1 MKSLRDLKRNLKD
14 PSDTDVPFELAL
26 LGDSATQHLA
36 EAIRGAGHEFGLNI
50 NLWESDYD
58 QIDLQV
64 FNASSDLYESDR
76 DAVMIFQSSE
86 KLLKE
91 FNQAKFEDRSTFAE
105 RSLARTKDL
114 CSSIRSRMS
123 SNILFCN
130 FVEINDEVFGNF
142 SNKVSD
148 SFIFQLRKLNL
159 LIMEYAQESADLHI
173 IDLSTIQNQMG
184 RDHFFHSSIYVN
196 AAMVLSLDAI
206 PRVAMRVAS
215 VLAAF
220 KGFIKKCVVIDLDNT
235 TWGGIIGDDGIEKI
249 QIGSLGIGKAF
260 TEFQYWIKKLKQR
273 GIIVAVCSKNTE
285 SIAKEPFEQH
295 PDMVLSLEDVSVF
308 VANWEN
314 KADNIRM
321 IQKVLNIGFDSMVFL
336 DDNPYEREVVRENL
350 PSVCVPDLPED
361 PAEYLNALYK
371 LDLFGTVSS
380 SQEDRGRTKLY
391 QVEAKRVELKK
402 EFANEGEFLANLEM
416 VADVKPF
423 DKFSF
428 ARIAQLSQR
437 SNQFNLRN
445 VRYTEVDVE
454 KMSSSDDFLTLQLSL
469 QDRLGDHGLVAVVIG
484 KNDGDSFFIDTWL
497 MSCRV
502 LKRGMENFTLNC
514 LAQAASLQGAK
525 YLHGEYLPTAKNA
538 IVADH
543 YKELGFEPAGEKWT
557 LNLESFQ
564 PRPTNINKK

>member
-1 MKSLRDLKRNLKD
+1 MKTLLELRKNLKSAPD
-14 PSDTDVPFELAL
+14 DHVSLDLAL
-26 LGDSATQHLA
+26 LGDSATQHLGQ
-36 EAIRGAGHEFGLNI
+36 AIRGAGHEFGLNI

-64 FNASSDLYESDR
+64 FSANSDLYQSDR

-91 FNQAKFEDRSTFAE
+91 FNKAKFEERSSFAE
-105 RSLARTKDL
+105 LVLGRAKDL
-114 CSSIRSRMS
+114 VRSIRSRMS

-130 FVEINDEVFGNF
+130 FVEINDEVFGNY
-142 SNKVSD
+142 SNKVPD
-148 SFIFQLRKLNL
+148 SFIFQLRRLNL
-159 LIMEYAQESADLHI
+159 ALMEYAQECPELHI

-184 RDHFFHSSIYVN
+184 RDAFFHSSIYIN
-196 AAMVLSLDAI
+196 ADMVLSLDAI
-206 PRVAMRVAS
+206 PRVAMRVAG

-220 KGFIKKCVVIDLDNT
+220 KGFFKKCVIIDLDNT
-235 TWGGIIGDDGIEKI
+235 TWGGIIGDDGIEQI

-273 GIIVAVCSKNTE
+273 GIIVAVCSKNTDA
-285 SIAKEPFEQH
+285 IAKEPFEDH
-295 PDMVLSLEDVSVF
+295 PDMVLSLEDISVF

-336 DDNPYEREVVRENL
+336 DDNPYEREVVRESL
-350 PSVCVPDLPED
+350 PAVCVPDLPED
-361 PAEYLNALYK
+361 PAEYLNALYA
-371 LDLFGTVSS
+371 LNLFETVSS

-391 QVEAKRVELKK
+391 QLESKRVELKK
-402 EFANEGEFLANLEM
+402 DFANEEEFLANLEM
-416 VADVKPF
+416 VAEVKPF

-437 SNQFNLRN
+437 SNQFNLRT
-445 VRYTEVDVE
+445 VRYTQPEVE
-454 KMSSSDDFLTLQLSL
+454 TIATSDSFLTLQLSL
-469 QDRLGDHGLVAVVIG
+469 KDRLGDHGLVAVVIG
-484 KNDGDSFFIDTWL
+484 EKDGDSLFIDTWL

-514 LAQAASLQGAK
+514 LAEAASLQGAK
-525 YLHGEYLPTAKNA
+525 WLHGEYLPTPKNA

-543 YKELGFEPAGEKWT
+543 YEDLDFESTGEKWT
-557 LNLESFQ
+557 LSLETFQ
-564 PRPTNINKK
+564 PRSTQINKK